1 MAHIDP
7 FSTRRDPTAG
17 FAAELEAAGFTDPA
31 EVGRGGFGVVYRCF
45 QAALERTVAIKVL
58 TADLESESLERFV
71 REQLAMGKLSGH
83 PNIVNVFEV
92 GSTATGRPYI
102 VMPYHAHGSLDARI
116 QQQGP
121 VSWQDV
127 LHIGVRIAGALE
139 TAHRRGLLHR
149 DVKPGNILLTEYGEP
164 QLADFGIARLAGGFE
179 TTAGTITGSPA
190 YTAPE
195 VLQGQAPDVTADIY
209 SLASTLFCAGT
220 GHAVFERRSG
230 EQLVAQFVRITKQP
244 IPDLS
249 ASGLPAELTTVIE
262 SAMARDRGERPG
274 SAAEFGTALRDIQVL
289 HGLPP
294 DDLPIPLPATDSAE
308 PGSPATPADSTQR
321 PYPPITG
328 SNPLLFQAAAG
339 PPATTDSDRRR
350 QTTRTPPVPATRLR
364 PPALPRALVD
374 RPRLLDRLRS
384 DRRLVVIHGPTG
396 FGKTTL
402 AAQWCATISA
412 EGGSVAWLTVDSDDD
427 NPVWF
432 LAHLVDAIRAVRPT
446 LARELGELLEEHA
459 DGAGRFVLT
468 SLINEL
474 DRRGEPLTVVIDDWH
489 RVTDAATVAALRF
502 LIEGCG
508 PVLRIVV
515 TSRRQTGLPMSAM
528 RARHEL
534 AEIDTAALRF
544 EADEA
549 YTLLVGLGG
558 LDLDRED
565 VADLTESTGGWAAAL
580 QLAALNL
587 RDSADPARLIGTLT
601 GRHHAIGEFLAE
613 NVLETLEPEVL
624 EFMVATSITERTC
637 GELASALTGVADGQA
652 LLEQIEQQDLFLR
665 RIDGGRWF
673 QYHHLFQ
680 DFLRQRLELAAPERI
695 EGLHRAAAVWFA
707 EHRQVG
713 EAVDHAVMAGDD
725 AYAVEIVE
733 RDGMSLLEYGQMAS
747 LIGLVN
753 KLPPTVI
760 ETHPRLQL
768 DLAWANILLHRAG
781 PAERALHLAE
791 SNLDGDSLD
800 PATTTR
806 LRAEAGVVHAVV
818 SVRADVLLG
827 VEDMLAP
834 CFAHAD
840 ELSPYVVAI
849 GANVA
854 SLAAGYRC
862 DFEEA
867 VRIQEWSAPYMRR
880 NKGFYNNVHGLCFL
894 GLAASLQLDI
904 AAAERYFR
912 SALKV
917 AKQSGGSHSYG
928 ARLAGSLLGEVLY
941 ERGEIVEAE
950 RYLDEGY
957 KLGPD
962 AGVVDFKLARYVVGA
977 RIKALLGDRA
987 AAIRRLNEGARVAH
1001 SMSLPRLRAE
1011 VENERLRLGLPPH
1024 PEFGPQPVVEYA
1036 HRRRPVDPID
1046 EFTVLYEEF
1055 TAIRLLLAESA
1066 SGSRELACAWAR
1078 EWVEHLESVHR
1089 PRELLKARRLLVA
1102 CLAATD
1108 RTDEAKA
1115 LLATITAQCAEHG
1128 SVRYIL
1134 DGGPHV
1140 VATLAALYAD
1150 RLAGR
1155 WYADWPEVPI
1165 DFLRN
1170 LVEADAAQTI

>member
-1 MAHIDP
+1 MVHTDP

-17 FAAELEAAGFTDPA
+17 FAAELEAAGFTGPT
-31 EVGRGGFGVVYRCF
+31 EVGRGGFGVVYRCT
-45 QAALERTVAIKVL
+45 QAALDRTVAIKVL

-83 PNIVNVFEV
+83 PNIMNVFEV

-102 VMPYHAHGSLDARI
+102 VMPFHAHGSLDARI
-116 QQQGP
+116 QQHGP
-121 VSWQDV
+121 VGWQEV

-179 TTAGTITGSPA
+179 TTAGAITGSPA

-195 VLQGQAPDVTADIY
+195 VLQGQTPDVTADVY

-230 EQLVAQFVRITKQP
+230 EQLIAQFVRITKHP

-249 ASGLPAELTTVIE
+249 ASGLPADLTDLIE
-262 SAMARDRGERPG
+262 SSMSRNRDERPA
-274 SAAEFGTALRDIQVL
+274 SAAEFGTALRDIQL
-289 HGLPP
+289 RHGLPP
-294 DDLPIPLPATDSAE
+294 DEMPIPLPPAE
-308 PGSPATPADSTQR
+308 TVEPRSPATP
-321 PYPPITG
+321 TG
-328 SNPLLFQAAAG
+328 
-339 PPATTDSDRRR
+339 SDRRR
-350 QTTRTPPVPATRLR
+350 RTTGLTPPVPATRLR
-364 PPALPRALVD
+364 PPALPQALVD
-374 RPRLLDRLRS
+374 RPRLLDALRRGS
-384 DRRLVVIHGPTG
+384 DRKFAVVHGPTG

-402 AAQWCATISA
+402 AAQWCAAVCA

-427 NPVWF
+427 NVVWF
-432 LAHLVDAIRAVRPT
+432 LAHLVEAIHAVRPT
-446 LARELGELLEEHA
+446 LARELGDLLEEHA
-459 DGAGRFVLT
+459 DEAGRFVLT
-468 SLINEL
+468 SLINDI
-474 DRRGEPLTVVIDDWH
+474 DRRGEQLTVVIDDWH
-489 RVTDAATVAALRF
+489 RVSDPATIAALRF
-502 LIEGCG
+502 LVEGCS
-508 PVLRIVV
+508 PVLRILV
-515 TSRRQTGLPMSAM
+515 TSRRQTGLPMSTM

-534 AEIDTAALRF
+534 LEIDTAALRF
-544 EADEA
+544 DADEA
-549 YTLLVGLGG
+549 YALLVGLGG
-558 LDLDRED
+558 LDLDRADVED
-565 VADLTESTGGWAAAL
+565 LVESTGGWVAAL

-587 RDSADPARLIGTLT
+587 RDTPDPGFLISTLT

-624 EFMVATSITERTC
+624 DFMVATSITERTC
-637 GELASALTGVADGQA
+637 GDLASALTGVADGKA
-652 LLEQIEQQDLFLR
+652 LLEHIEQQDLFLR
-665 RIDGGRWF
+665 RIDGGQWF
-673 QYHHLFQ
+673 EYHHLFQ
-680 DFLRQRLELAAPERI
+680 DFLRQRLELAPPERL
-695 EGLHRAAAVWFA
+695 ERLHRAASAWFA
-707 EHRQVG
+707 EHRQVS
-713 EAVDHAVMAGDD
+713 EAVDHAVMAGDEVR
-725 AYAVEIVE
+725 AVEIVE

-781 PAERALHLAE
+781 PAERALRLAE
-791 SNLDGDSLD
+791 STLDAGSLD
-800 PATTTR
+800 AETTAL

-818 SVRADVLLG
+818 TVRADVLVG
-827 VEDMLAP
+827 VEGMLAP
-834 CFAHAD
+834 CFARAE

-854 SLAAGYRC
+854 SLAAGYRY
-862 DFEEA
+862 DFDEA
-867 VRIQEWSAPYMRR
+867 VRIQEWTAPYMRR

-894 GLAASLQLDI
+894 GIGASLQLDI
-904 AAAERYFR
+904 AQAEKYFR
-912 SALKV
+912 HALKV

-928 ARLAGSLLGEVLY
+928 ARLAGSLLGELLY
-941 ERGEIVEAE
+941 ERGEVAEAE
-950 RYLDEGY
+950 RLLDEGY
-957 KLGPD
+957 KLGPE

-977 RIKALLGDRA
+977 RVKALLGDRA

-1024 PEFGPQPVVEYA
+1024 PEFGPLPTVSYDR
-1036 HRRRPVDPID
+1036 RRRPVDPID

-1055 TAIRLLLAESA
+1055 TAIRLLLAESDTEQ
-1066 SGSRELACAWAR
+1066 RELACRWAR
-1078 EWVEHLESVHR
+1078 EWVEYLESVHR
-1089 PRELLKARRLLVA
+1089 PRELLKARRLLVG
-1102 CLAATD
+1102 CLAATG
-1108 RTDEAKA
+1108 RADEAKA
-1115 LLATITAQCAEHG
+1115 LLATVTAQCAEHD

-1155 WYADWPEVPI
+1155 WQRDWPEVPTA
-1165 DFLRN
+1165 FLRS